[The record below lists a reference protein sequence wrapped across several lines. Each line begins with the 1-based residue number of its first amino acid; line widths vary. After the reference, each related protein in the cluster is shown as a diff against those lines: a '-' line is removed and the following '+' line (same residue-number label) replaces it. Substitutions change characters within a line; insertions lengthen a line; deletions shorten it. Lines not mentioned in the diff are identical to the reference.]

1 MGYFRPFS
9 SVSFLLFGLILC
21 LASCEGSDGIGSG
34 DLQEDVPR
42 LRGEMDLRIGQF
54 EGEAPYLFGEIADV
68 ALDTAGR
75 IWVADLQASEIRVF
89 DRSGRYLFTAGREG
103 EGPGEF
109 SGSRGAYEPCE
120 ITVEPGGR
128 IWANAGDR
136 LEVFDGE
143 DGRAEHSFTVSID
156 PHLEC
161 EPVVRIDST
170 SVTVVQTVVGTDARP
185 TFHLRIDSAG
195 RDLSRLRMPD
205 VEHDSLGWEFIR
217 WTNSDG
223 RESRLQW
230 PPPFPARDLVAHAP
244 NGGYAR
250 AITSEYRVQIFD
262 HFGDRIATIDRPT
275 PGPSLTAHE
284 SDSVRNRLDSLEA
297 QWSERADSW
306 PDYEVP
312 ERKNPIQNIW
322 FEAEG
327 RLWVQVWTH
336 ASRSENEAHVYS
348 GDGEL
353 RFTVTWPIGIDIDYG
368 ASRGRVA
375 LGTTEDELGVQRV
388 VRLRLR

>member
-1 MGYFRPFS
+1 MGHFRPFS
-9 SVSFLLFGLILC
+9 SVSFLLLGLFIG
-21 LASCEGSDGIGSG
+21 LASCEGG
-34 DLQEDVPR
+34 DANGGGGLPEEAPR
-42 LRGEMDLRIGQF
+42 LGGDVDLRIGQL
-54 EGEAPYLFGEIADV
+54 EGEPPYLFGEIADL

-75 IWVADLQASEIRVF
+75 IYVADRQASEIRVF
-89 DRSGRYLFTAGREG
+89 ARSGRYLFTAGREG

-109 SGSRGAYEPCE
+109 SGWRESNEPCE

-128 IWANAGDR
+128 IWAKAGDR
-136 LEVFDGE
+136 LEVFEGG
-143 DGRAEHSFTVSID
+143 DGRAHSAFTVSID

-161 EPVVRIDST
+161 KRLMRLDST

-185 TFHLRIDSAG
+185 TFHLRIDSTG
-195 RDLSRLRMPD
+195 RELSRLRLPD
-205 VEHDSLGWEFIR
+205 AEHDSLGWEFIR

-230 PPPFPARDLVAHAP
+230 PPPFPVRDLVTHAP

-250 AITSEYRVQIFD
+250 AITSEYEVQIFD
-262 HFGDRIATIDRPT
+262 HFGDLVATIHRPS

-284 SDSVRNRLDSLEA
+284 SDSVRSRLDSLER
-297 QWSERADSW
+297 QWSELADSW

-312 ERKNPIQNIW
+312 ERKNPIRNIW
-322 FEAEG
+322 FDAEG
-327 RLWVQVWTH
+327 RLWVQVWTR
-336 ASRSENEAHVYS
+336 ASRGENEAHVYS

-353 RFTVTWPIGIDIDYG
+353 RFTVTWPIGIALDYG

>member
-1 MGYFRPFS
+1 MGPLRHFS
-9 SVSFLLFGLILC
+9 SAFYLLLGLFFG
-21 LASCEGSDGIGSG
+21 LASCEGGDGIAGG
-34 DLQEDVPR
+34 GIQEDAPR
-42 LRGEMDLRIGQF
+42 LTGEVDLRLGQL

-75 IWVADLQASEIRVF
+75 IYVADRQASEIRAF
-89 DRSGRYLFTAGREG
+89 DRSGRYLFAAGRGG

-109 SGSRGAYEPCE
+109 SGSRGANEPCE

-128 IWANAGDR
+128 IWAVAGDR
-136 LEVFDGE
+136 LEVFEGAD
-143 DGRAEHSFTVSID
+143 DRAEHSFTVPID
-156 PHLEC
+156 PHLAC
-161 EPVVRIDST
+161 EPVMRIDST
-170 SVTVVQTVVGTDARP
+170 SVTVVQTKVGTNARP

-223 RESRLQW
+223 SESRLQW
-230 PPPFPARDLVAHAP
+230 PPPFPVRDLVAHAP

-250 AITSEYRVQIFD
+250 AITSEHRVQNFD
-262 HFGDRIATIDRPT
+262 HLGDLVATIDRPT
-275 PGPSLTAHE
+275 RGPSLTAHE
-284 SDSVRNRLDSLEA
+284 SDSVLNRLDSLEG

-312 ERKNPIQNIW
+312 ERKNPIRNLW
-322 FEAEG
+322 FDAEG

-336 ASRSENEAHVYS
+336 ASRGENEAHVYS
-348 GDGEL
+348 SHGEFQ
-353 RFTVTWPIGIDIDYG
+353 FTVTWPVGIDLDYG

-375 LGTTEDELGVQRV
+375 LGTTEDEMGVQQV